1 MLWLIE
7 EGLSMYKIHYNM
19 VPEYLQNIMP
29 NIRSKESIYVTRQ
42 FKNNNIPKSRL
53 NICPIAI
60 DEWNAIPLEVRQSS
74 TLGSFKNSLNTLK
87 PTHPL
92 YFSYEERYWNIMH
105 TRLRHSCVLNID
117 LFRCRIIDSPA

>member
-29 NIRSKESIYVTRQ
+29 NIRSKVTRQ
-42 FKNNNIPKSRL
+42 FKNKNIPKSRL

-60 DEWNAIPLEVRQSS
+60 DEWNAIHLEVRQSS
-74 TLGSFKNSLNTLK
+74 TLGSFKK
-87 PTHPL
+87 
-92 YFSYEERYWNIMH
+92 
-105 TRLRHSCVLNID
+105 
-117 LFRCRIIDSPA
+117 